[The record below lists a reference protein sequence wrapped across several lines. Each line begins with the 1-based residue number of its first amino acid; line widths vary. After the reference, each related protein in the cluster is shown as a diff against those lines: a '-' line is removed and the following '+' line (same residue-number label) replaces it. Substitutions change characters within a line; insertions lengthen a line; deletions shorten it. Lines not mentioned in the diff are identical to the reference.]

1 MAPSIPLPWSS
12 WKRER
17 SANESD
23 DRELFEGRYDHVRS
37 WSYSGQSFA
46 ILGILR
52 TTTIQIN
59 TTWRSE
65 VILIKCNFLS
75 KKFSKYIVLAN
86 VSLHR
91 DLPLCSPHFD
101 HADEMVDLNFRPIVS
116 RRTSRNRVESLPG
129 SFERFGMISQENISS
144 IFRNCKIFICQSES
158 WRSSIVSLAAK
169 IRRPDR
175 DCCANDDARR
185 RGITALTGRNSRR
198 TISVSVH
205 WVSTLPSPVA
215 ACSL

>member
-37 WSYSGQSFA
+37 WSYPGQSFA
-46 ILGILR
+46 ILRILR
-52 TTTIQIN
+52 ATTTQIN
-59 TTWRSE
+59 TTWRSK
-65 VILIKCNFLS
+65 VILIKCNFSWVKNYLS
-75 KKFSKYIVLAN
+75 ILSSRMFRCIAIF
-86 VSLHR
+86 R
-91 DLPLCSPHFD
+91 SPHFD
-101 HADEMVDLNFRPIVS
+101 HVDEMIDLNFRPIVS
-116 RRTSRNRVESLPG
+116 TNIEESRGVCLNRSSDLEWFRRR
-129 SFERFGMISQENISS
+129 ISP
-144 IFRNCKIFICQSES
+144 RNCKIFICRSES

-175 DCCANDDARR
+175 DCCANDDARK
-185 RGITALTGRNSRR
+185 RGITASTGRNSRR

-205 WVSTLPSPVA
+205 WASILPSPVA